1 MHPAVGL
8 QPLVL
13 GPSSCLVQRALAH
26 AQHARSLL
34 APWLRHERN
43 RCNQR
48 WDAWAWAWAWRLGG
62 LGLGFPGEHW
72 SLHRK
77 HGWYSERAWSSNASR
92 KAIQKQDMLWAW
104 ATWQVTSK
112 AKGGQRLTF
121 RTGSLA
127 SFQLLKH
134 ASCLL
139 RRSLYL
145 TSSENSG
152 NKHISSTGLS
162 SF

>member
-8 QPLVL
+8 QPPVL

-34 APWLRHERN
+34 APWLRGHERN

-112 AKGGQRLTF
+112 AKGWRSEQDPWHP
-121 RTGSLA
+121 S
-127 SFQLLKH
+127 
-134 ASCLL
+134 SCWNMHHVC
-139 RRSLYL
+139 SVEV
-145 TSSENSG
+145 SIWFCENSG
-152 NKHISSTGLS
+152 NKHIPSTGLS